1 MASKVYRQ
9 LPSAITHGLFDADQT
24 LYAKSTGFESQH
36 IVGRIYEL
44 VLDTM
49 LKNGERATYG
59 DAVEAAH
66 RYYNQY
72 HSSYVGLM
80 KEYGLTMKDIV
91 DFVYHNGGLNYS
103 YLPNCAT
110 TRQHLETLRHRYNMR
125 LAVLTNG
132 TDLHGHSV
140 IKAMGLEGLFGAV
153 LGFNHNGYK
162 PKPDHSTFRY
172 ALDEM
177 NVANPQH
184 VAIFEDALK
193 NLKAATEMGFGY
205 RVYIGEDEPEAPANA
220 DGYYDLWAHTLPEAL
235 EAINAMLNGE
245 HLAAA

>member
-1 MASKVYRQ
+1 MAVKVYRR
-9 LPSAITHGLFDADQT
+9 LPGAISHCLFDADQT
-24 LYAKSTGFESQH
+24 LYAKSTRFESKY
-36 IVGRIYEL
+36 IVERIYAL
-44 VLDTM
+44 MLDTM
-49 LKNGERATYG
+49 RRNGKPNATMK
-59 DAVEAAH
+59 DAVREGN
-66 RYYNQY
+66 RFYRQY

-91 DFVYHNGGLNYS
+91 DYIYHNGELDYTL
-103 YLPNCAT
+103 LPNCAD
-110 TRQHLETLRHRYNMR
+110 TRKGLEQLRRRYNMR

-132 TDLHGHSV
+132 TDIHGHAV

-153 LGFNHNGYK
+153 LGFNHNDYK
-162 PKPDHSTFRY
+162 PKPDHSTFRC

-205 RVYIGEDEPEAPANA
+205 RVYIGEEEPEAPANE
-220 DGYYDLWAHTLPEAL
+220 DGTYDLWAHTLPEAL
-235 EAINAMLNGE
+235 DAINAMLNGD
-245 HLAAA
+245 L